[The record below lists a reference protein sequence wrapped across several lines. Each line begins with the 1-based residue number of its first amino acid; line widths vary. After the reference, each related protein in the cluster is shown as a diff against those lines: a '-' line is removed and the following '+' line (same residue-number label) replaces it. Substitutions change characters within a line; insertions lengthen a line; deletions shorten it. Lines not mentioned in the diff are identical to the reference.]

1 MTAPASQHMFSVQ
14 SMLDET
20 SANMFPTT
28 AMTGE
33 ATFETDVTSRQE
45 HLVIDDQLLVRIN
58 TSGVLQ

>member
-1 MTAPASQHMFSVQ
+1 
-14 SMLDET
+14 
-20 SANMFPTT
+20 MFPTT
-28 AMTGE
+28 TMTGE